1 MADYQ
6 ALAGLFGKTGNPKE
20 TRNGLCANDITST
33 VTALRKRGPALRQ
46 SGTGGMQG
54 GRVEVISLI
63 VRRLQNNLPEKLAHR
78 DFSVEKSVL
87 NKSFHVRKL

>member
-20 TRNGLCANDITST
+20 MRNRLRVNDIAST
-33 VTALRKRGPALRQ
+33 ATALRKREPALRKN
-46 SGTGGMQG
+46 GAGDMQG

-63 VRRLQNNLPEKLAHR
+63 VRRLQNNLPEKLLVDCR
-78 DFSVEKSVL
+78 IS
-87 NKSFHVRKL
+87 N